1 MKRQVSFGLSKNC
14 VKQAIKGMMYEI
26 ETQPKPPTIPST
38 VDIPGNA
45 MANTQVV
52 ELKRSELTNA
62 LIKLISLF
70 VTQGR
75 CIVDQ

>member
-1 MKRQVSFGLSKNC
+1 
-14 VKQAIKGMMYEI
+14 MMYAI
-26 ETQPKPPTIPST
+26 VTQPKPPTIPRT

-52 ELKRSELTNA
+52 ELKRIELTNA

-70 VTQGR
+70 VT
-75 CIVDQ
+75 